1 MDAALKSSLDSVRG
15 LLTQVFLS
23 LGNALCVADPILDEE
38 DGKLVVSFPRLGQY
52 IILNAP
58 VPVRTIGGVKTFP
71 GYVVGYVKVIH
82 GGRSHPDD
90 CEEVDTLR
98 TQSLRNAVEEF
109 AALFVR
115 NIVNAQFDR

>member
-1 MDAALKSSLDSVRG
+1 MDAALKSNLDTVRG

-23 LGNALCVADPILDEE
+23 LGNALCVADPTLDEE
-38 DGKLVVSFPRLGQY
+38 EGKLVVSFPRLGQY

-58 VPVRTIGGVKTFP
+58 VPVRTVGGVRIVP
-71 GYVVGYVKVIH
+71 GYVVGYVKTIH
-82 GGRSHPDD
+82 GGRRRPDD

-109 AALFVR
+109 AELFVR
-115 NIVNAQFDR
+115 RIVNAQFDR